1 MEDDGPNGFRIA
13 IIRNLSE
20 IIQDINMNV
29 SEIDIFRKVQR
40 MFLLD

>member
-1 MEDDGPNGFRIA
+1 MEDDGPDGYRIA

-20 IIQDINMNV
+20 LIKDINMNV
-29 SEIDIFRKVQR
+29 SEADIFRKVQR

>member
-13 IIRNLSE
+13 IVRNLSE
-20 IIQDINMNV
+20 LIKDINMNV
-29 SEIDIFRKVQR
+29 SEVDIFRKVQR